1 MNKIPLLL
9 AVILVVLAAVT
20 IAQECR
26 QVAERSRG
34 YEPPQVS
41 RLIIEQPDRRA

>member
-26 QVAERSRG
+26 QVEERNRG
-34 YEPPQVS
+34 FEPRQVS
-41 RLIIEQPDRRA
+41 RVYLAPDSLL